1 MENEGLK
8 ISEMYFWE
16 LETVDGVVL
25 SQYDEEGKERSWKT
39 VELDKIVRAS
49 FLPKLP
55 LFPSHDCLIDITKGE
70 KFVSRKGRGI
80 MKFIDNGYKIAEYL
94 QCFTTLNYRLWVFST
109 SGRCLITNKDYE
121 LYF

>member
-1 MENEGLK
+1 MELAE
-8 ISEMYFWE
+8 SYFWE
-16 LETVDGVVL
+16 LETIDGVVL

-39 VELDKIVRAS
+39 IELDKVVRAS

-55 LFPSHDCLIDITKGE
+55 LFPRHDCLIDITKGE

-80 MKFIDNGYKIAEYL
+80 MKFIDNGYKLAEYL
-94 QCFTTLNYRLWVFST
+94 QCFTTTNYRMWVFST
-109 SGRCLITNKDYE
+109 SGKVIITNKDYE